1 MQVYVNDSTNIK
13 NYQTKLEIY
22 FNQSNIITEIYLLIL
37 IKILK
42 NI

>member
-1 MQVYVNDSTNIK
+1 MQVYVNDSTKIK